1 MYTDMKRTLA
11 VVTLSFC
18 GLAAFAGIHEEYTE
32 GYEILSS
39 EASSRDQERPMSFYK
54 EGKVAFFRGDSAF
67 TATIGNMYDLV
78 DIEPCPELTGLGIYG
93 TFAYDPRK
101 RTIYFSRVDE
111 IGNAD
116 MYEAT
121 LQGGS
126 FSEPKLMKIEGL
138 DKLRKKVRGSSTV
151 IAGWTYRY
159 DRVTGFFNPT
169 LANNGTR
176 IYFSADFKDHGFGNR
191 DIWYIDKA
199 KNKEEV
205 GADWVMPKNASDT
218 VIPFNTKGREDY
230 PFVVGDSIMYLTSDR
245 PGGFGGLDVYMSRY
259 EKDHEFKVWDT
270 TLKDS
275 VVVKRDIWTPAVNL
289 DSTFNTRANEYNFI
303 GSSKLVMFLSNRTGG
318 KGKDDIYVPMPF
330 RAEPDVDLMPEIT
343 LTEPKGFNWVLFFF
357 DFDQS
362 DMKPE
367 YFVQLDELVSAMKEF
382 PGVVFEISGHTD
394 ERGSDKYNM
403 KLSQKRAD
411 YVRGLLIERGMSP
424 NELVAVGKGFHETV
438 IKNAQTEPEH
448 EQNRRV
454 DIKILNE

>member
-1 MYTDMKRTLA
+1 MCTDMKRTLA
-11 VVTLSFC
+11 LATLSFC
-18 GLAAFAGIHEEYTE
+18 GLTSFAGIHEEYTE

-39 EASSRDQERPMSFYK
+39 AASSSQQERPMSFYK
-54 EGKVAFFRGDSAF
+54 EGKVAFFRGDTAY
-67 TATIGNMYDLV
+67 TATIGNMYDLEN
-78 DIEPCPELTGLGIYG
+78 IEKCPELTGLGIVG

-101 RTIYFSRVDE
+101 RTIYFSHIDE

-116 MYEAT
+116 LYEAT

-159 DRVTGFFNPT
+159 DRVTGFYNPT

-176 IYFSADFKDHGFGNR
+176 IYFSADFKDHGHGGR
-191 DIWYIDKA
+191 DIWYIDRA
-199 KNKEEV
+199 KNKEEL
-205 GADWVMPKNASDT
+205 GYDWQMPKNAADS
-218 VIPFNTKGREDY
+218 VIVMNSKGRDDY
-230 PFVVGDSIMYLTSDR
+230 PFVVGDSIMYFMSDR
-245 PGGFGGLDVYMSRY
+245 PGGFGGMDIYFSRY
-259 EKDHEFKVWDT
+259 EKDHEFEVLDT
-270 TLKDS
+270 ATNEMVK
-275 VVVKRDIWTPAVNL
+275 VKRDIWTEAVNL
-289 DSTFNTRANEYNFI
+289 DSTYNTRANEYNFI
-303 GSSKLVMFLSNRTGG
+303 GTPKLAMFMSNRQGG

-330 RAEPDVDLMPEIT
+330 RAEPDFDLQPEIT
-343 LTEPKGFNWVLFFF
+343 MTEPKGFNWVLFFF
-357 DFDQS
+357 DFDKG

-382 PGVVFEISGHTD
+382 PGVTFEITGHTD

-403 KLSQKRAD
+403 KLSDVRAN
-411 YVRGLLIERGMSP
+411 YVRQLLIERGMSP
-424 NELVAVGKGFHETV
+424 NELVAEGRGFHETI
-438 IKNAQTEPEH
+438 IKNAQTEAQH